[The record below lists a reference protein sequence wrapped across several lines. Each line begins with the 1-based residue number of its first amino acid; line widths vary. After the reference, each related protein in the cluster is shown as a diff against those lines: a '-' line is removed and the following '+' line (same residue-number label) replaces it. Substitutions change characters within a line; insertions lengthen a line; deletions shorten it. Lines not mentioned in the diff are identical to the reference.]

1 MYKVCVFCS
10 YSLQSFFHIGNCAIS
25 CNSCPDPIDLT
36 DEEHA
41 LLDKVAKYG
50 KPQTV
55 DVSS

>member
-1 MYKVCVFCS
+1 MYHKVCVFCS
-10 YSLQSFFHIGNCAIS
+10 YSFNHSIIGNCAIS
-25 CNSCPDPIDLT
+25 CNSCPDPVDLT